1 MNKKVA
7 IISCTYLCLCKGEQG
22 IANAKADLDTSEN
35 RESKLVK
42 ELKKLNKKAHNT
54 SSSLSNDQQQ
64 QLNDI
69 KDKLEQSTREKEL
82 AKIEVSDKIREQE
95 AVKMIRFKSGFNKLV
110 VGYLDLAEKVHIIV
124 CIQLNLCLTYTILVE
139 IRFFIVIFCC
149 KLGKHLFY
157 WRA

>member
-1 MNKKVA
+1 MISKA
-7 IISCTYLCLCKGEQG
+7 IYLCSFEGEQG

-54 SSSLSNDQQQ
+54 SSSLSHDQQQ

-110 VGYLDLAEKVHIIV
+110 VGYLDLAEKVFIIV
-124 CIQLNLCLTYTILVE
+124 CIQL
-139 IRFFIVIFCC
+139 
-149 KLGKHLFY
+149 KL
-157 WRA
+157 

>member
-1 MNKKVA
+1 M
-7 IISCTYLCLCKGEQG
+7 
-22 IANAKADLDTSEN
+22 
-35 RESKLVK
+35 
-42 ELKKLNKKAHNT
+42 KKLNKKAHNT

-110 VGYLDLAEKVHIIV
+110 VGYLDLAEKVFLIG
-124 CIQLNLCLTYTILVE
+124 CLE
-139 IRFFIVIFCC
+139 
-149 KLGKHLFY
+149 
-157 WRA
+157 